1 MKDTRKTVYSLSFL
15 AVIGIFFGF
24 ICFVFV
30 DIYDLKIYR
39 TMQDKIKSQEYV
51 DLTGLRE
58 IQASGGYLPRLPTLA
73 RKLSHIKGHKFIV
86 NAESNLTPYVKG
98 LPITLLGYNKEIL
111 PLKYYVRRLVLTG
124 TADVRPDLIASGYEE
139 AKKYGFIYKNL
150 VIGSRF
156 MVPDEAIDAIVTF
169 VDDLPQDAW
178 VHFHCLHGKGRTS
191 MLLVMYDIMKNAPQ
205 VALRDIIK
213 RQHLLG
219 SVDLADTSVWVKG
232 GYTKEQLENRKK
244 FIENFYEFI
253 CQRKAGGISR
263 WSDWH
268 SQKMLAQ

>member
-1 MKDTRKTVYSLSFL
+1 MKDTRKKVYSLSILTFIAL
-15 AVIGIFFGF
+15 FFGF
-24 ICFVFV
+24 ICFVFIDV
-30 DIYDLKIYR
+30 YDLKIFR
-39 TMQDKIKSQEYV
+39 TMQDKIKSQENV

-73 RKLSHIKGHKFIV
+73 RKLSHIKGDKFIV

-98 LPITLLGYNKEIL
+98 LPITLLGYNKEVL

-124 TADVRPDLIASGYEE
+124 TADVRPDLIASGDEE
-139 AKKYGFIYKNL
+139 AQKYGFIYKNL

-156 MVPDEAIDAIVTF
+156 MAPNEAIDAIITF
-169 VDDLPQDAW
+169 FESLPQNSW

-205 VALRDIIK
+205 VALEDIIK

-219 SVDLADTSVWVKG
+219 SVDLADTSVWVNG

-244 FIENFYEFI
+244 FIENFYEFV
-253 CQRKAGGISR
+253 CQRKAGGSQR

-268 SQKMLAQ
+268 SQKALTQ